1 LIPKR
6 VTILGNG
13 LSRKL
18 VPLHKIPTT
27 IWGCNALY
35 RDYSP
40 SLLFCI
46 DRRMILEI
54 ARAKYKGEVVYRPW
68 RGFAHPPSNFTP
80 FICSGCSGETAI
92 RYALEQNYSHIDLIG
107 FDMQEGHIQNVYTNT
122 ENYGTHRDYQPTFPS
137 LKNYL
142 PTVQD
147 AKIRRIVAKNYGKPI
162 KGIVNISMEEYLKEL
177 G

>member
-1 LIPKR
+1 
-6 VTILGNG
+6 
-13 LSRKL
+13 
-18 VPLHKIPTT
+18 
-27 IWGCNALY
+27 
-35 RDYSP
+35 
-40 SLLFCI
+40 
-46 DRRMILEI
+46 
-54 ARAKYKGEVVYRPW
+54 
-68 RGFAHPPSNFTP
+68 
-80 FICSGCSGETAI
+80 
-92 RYALEQNYSHIDLIG
+92 
-107 FDMQEGHIQNVYTNT
+107 MQEGHIQNVYTNT